1 MAEELLLD
9 SSVAVALLVEDHIA
23 HGSSLEAVR
32 GFRLGMAGH
41 ALFETMSVL
50 TRLPGA
56 DRRPVGIVETAIAR
70 SFPATRFL
78 SEAGSLSLMTEIGE
92 AGISGG
98 AIFDALVAAAA
109 REHGLV
115 LATRDSRARST
126 YRALNVEVRFID

>member
-1 MAEELLLD
+1 MKA
-9 SSVAVALLVEDHIA
+9 
-23 HGSSLEAVR
+23 
-32 GFRLGMAGH
+32 
-41 ALFETMSVL
+41 
-50 TRLPGA
+50 
-56 DRRPVGIVETAIAR
+56 
-70 SFPATRFL
+70 RFL